1 VSRRNFWTPCSLD
14 VNRVLRK
21 ELAEGNILVSEE
33 NLLTEY
39 PDHPRLAVGAIVI
52 KDDRVLL
59 VKRSKPPGE
68 GLWAIPGGRVELGET
83 LQQAAER
90 EIMEEAGLII
100 QAKDPVYTFEVIE
113 ADDVGRP
120 RFHYVIVDLI
130 AEYVKG
136 KINPSDDASEA
147 RWVTPQD
154 LERLPVSETTRE
166 VLKNVV
172 HFLR

>member
-1 VSRRNFWTPCSLD
+1 M
-14 VNRVLRK
+14 
-21 ELAEGNILVSEE
+21 
-33 NLLTEY
+33 TEY
-39 PDHPRLAVGAIVI
+39 PDHPRVAVGAIVI

-90 EIMEEAGLII
+90 EIMEEAGLTI

-113 ADDVGRP
+113 PDDAGRP

-130 AEYVKG
+130 AEYVEG
-136 KINPSDDASEA
+136 ELNPGDDVSEA

-154 LERLPVSETTRE
+154 LESLPISQSTRE

-172 HFLR
+172 CFDN